1 MFEYFVTKIIPVCII
16 NSSHKLKGGRPFFA
30 NKFGNQIQVWKH
42 AKYLVKQIGPLT
54 PTNFA
59 SKNFHHHHHRT
70 IHLTSQKPSTFQVD
84 KIDQTNSTTTTT
96 TTKPKHT
103 IE

>member
-1 MFEYFVTKIIPVCII
+1 MKLTRRPNFRKKFVQPVVRERG
-16 NSSHKLKGGRPFFA
+16 KAGLFFA
-30 NKFGNQIQVWKH
+30 DKFGNQIQVWKH

-59 SKNFHHHHHRT
+59 SKNFHHHRT

-84 KIDQTNSTTTTT
+84 KIDQTNSSNSNL
-96 TTKPKHT
+96 
-103 IE
+103 

>member
-1 MFEYFVTKIIPVCII
+1 MVLPPVFILVLYSVMFEGLDFHYME
-16 NSSHKLKGGRPFFA
+16 KGGEGGKRGGGLFFA
-30 NKFGNQIQVWKH
+30 DKFGNQIQVWKH

-84 KIDQTNSTTTTT
+84 KIDQTNSSC
-96 TTKPKHT
+96 
-103 IE
+103 